1 MNPNFDIALVDL
13 GFSTF
18 GDNDFFN
25 FSLQREDQTDIVI
38 NLFRDNDAALLRM
51 SAYTSNIVPFS
62 ISRRFFGE
70 FARAALE
77 PFRHG
82 VGVGMTDNSERLCVY
97 FNLPVDDYIQGNSVI
112 VLETLL
118 QEVEKWDELLPLAG
132 E

>member
-82 VGVGMTDNSERLCVY
+82 VGVGMTENSERLCVY

>member
-18 GDNDFFN
+18 GDNDFFS
-25 FSLQREDQTDIVI
+25 FALQSEDQSDIVI
-38 NLFRDNDAALLRM
+38 NLFRDNEAALLRM
-51 SAYTSNIVPFS
+51 SAYTSHIVPYS
-62 ISRRFFGE
+62 VSRRFFGE

-82 VGVGMTDNSERLCVY
+82 VGVGMTENSERLCVY
-97 FNLPVDDYIQGNSVI
+97 FNMPVSDYIQGNSVI
-112 VLETLL
+112 VLESLL
-118 QEVEKWDELLPLAG
+118 QEVEKWDALLPLAG